1 MPEPPVGGR
10 PAEGEGG
17 ALRAQD
23 LRTPDD
29 PVSLDGT
36 VIRVSPDTG
45 LALPDNPAAD
55 AADANAQR
63 IVAYG
68 MRNPFRM
75 AARPGTDEVWLGD
88 VGWDTDE
95 EINRLRD
102 PARGRGELRM
112 ALLRGRR
119 TAGAATPPADLGIC
133 EDLYEEG
140 DAETAPLVRL
150 PARPP
155 G

>member
-1 MPEPPVGGR
+1 MPDPCGDP
-10 PAEGEGG
+10 EGEGG

-55 AADANAQR
+55 AADVNAQR

-68 MRNPFRM
+68 LRNPFRM
-75 AARPGTDEVWLGD
+75 AVRPGTGEVWLGD
-88 VGWDTDE
+88 GGWNTDE

-102 PARGRGELRM
+102 PL
-112 ALLRGRR
+112 
-119 TAGAATPPADLGIC
+119 AGLANF
-133 EDLYEEG
+133 
-140 DAETAPLVRL
+140 
-150 PARPP
+150 
-155 G
+155 